1 MLRRVV
7 VIAVL
12 CGAAVLILAPPVRGW
27 WSQRQDIDDARAE
40 LAAMEADNAALEQRL
55 GRVSDP
61 AELERIA
68 RDQLGLVREGEE
80 SYVILPPP
88 TAGLVLPNAWP
99 FNRLALAMQDAGA

>member
-1 MLRRVV
+1 VLRRAIVV
-7 VIAVL
+7 AL
-12 CGAAVLILAPPVRGW
+12 LGALGVLILAPAVRGW
-27 WSQRQDIDDARAE
+27 WSQRQDIDAARAE
-40 LAAMEADNAALEQRL
+40 LAALEEDNEALERRL
-55 GRVSDP
+55 DRVSDP

-99 FNRLALAMQDAGA
+99 FNRVAVAMQEARG